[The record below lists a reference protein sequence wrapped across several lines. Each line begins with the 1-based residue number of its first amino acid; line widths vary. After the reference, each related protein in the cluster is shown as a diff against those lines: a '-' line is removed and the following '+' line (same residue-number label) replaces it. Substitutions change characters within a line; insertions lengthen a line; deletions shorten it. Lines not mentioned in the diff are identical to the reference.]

1 MEYPE
6 RIVEFAF
13 CPRPCYQYLADLAD
27 PEDWGEDGR
36 VLVNYIDFTY
46 RRAAELMRRQGA
58 CGSYI
63 VVDGEAA
70 CLDTGLFTSR
80 FEEIYALFERNSRPD
95 AQPWF
100 LKGFY
105 KASDTALAGID
116 VLPERVHYAEN
127 PADLVYDFHLAVRP
141 NIDHILGDENN
152 LLRVPEALRGSSNAR
167 LLRRVFE
174 GAIAEAER
182 KAAANYTIAV
192 PQYYNGRIQLLLPLC
207 LTGDMPELALTI
219 QREEGFYSAR
229 TCLTLEMA
237 YNNARQIC
245 RPMDAAMAQ
254 TMTAS
259 SAPLRASVDQSP
271 ARPSWME
278 PTMAMAPMQ
287 TVSDAV
293 TNPSTKCA
301 SPELPV
307 LSRNHVPRVSKR
319 ASRSS
324 SSPATVPRASEMSI
338 VIVPCVP
345 RVMVPSAA
353 AVATSMCCSVPAAP
367 TKMTHTPHARSRAL
381 WRRSVTSE
389 LARSPMVPPPTM
401 QATFMSVPRPIMG
414 LPALVRWRLAAL

>member
-70 CLDTGLFTSR
+70 CFDTGLFTSR

-127 PADLVYDFHLAVRP
+127 PADLVYDFRLAVRP

-174 GAIAEAER
+174 GPSR
-182 KAAANYTIAV
+182 R
-192 PQYYNGRIQLLLPLC
+192 P
-207 LTGDMPELALTI
+207 
-219 QREEGFYSAR
+219 SAR
-229 TCLTLEMA
+229 PRPTTRLP
-237 YNNARQIC
+237 C
-245 RPMDAAMAQ
+245 RS
-254 TMTAS
+254 TTTGAS
-259 SAPLRASVDQSP
+259 SCSCR
-271 ARPSWME
+271 
-278 PTMAMAPMQ
+278 
-287 TVSDAV
+287 
-293 TNPSTKCA
+293 CA
-301 SPELPV
+301 S
-307 LSRNHVPRVSKR
+307 RV
-319 ASRSS
+319 
-324 SSPATVPRASEMSI
+324 I
-338 VIVPCVP
+338 C
-345 RVMVPSAA
+345 PSL
-353 AVATSMCCSVPAAP
+353 
-367 TKMTHTPHARSRAL
+367 R
-381 WRRSVTSE
+381 
-389 LARSPMVPPPTM
+389 
-401 QATFMSVPRPIMG
+401 
-414 LPALVRWRLAAL
+414 

>member
-58 CGSYI
+58 CGPYI

-174 GAIAEAER
+174 GGHR
-182 KAAANYTIAV
+182 G
-192 PQYYNGRIQLLLPLC
+192 GRAQGRGQLH
-207 LTGDMPELALTI
+207 D
-219 QREEGFYSAR
+219 
-229 TCLTLEMA
+229 
-237 YNNARQIC
+237 C
-245 RPMDAAMAQ
+245 R
-254 TMTAS
+254 
-259 SAPLRASVDQSP
+259 
-271 ARPSWME
+271 
-278 PTMAMAPMQ
+278 
-287 TVSDAV
+287 
-293 TNPSTKCA
+293 
-301 SPELPV
+301 
-307 LSRNHVPRVSKR
+307 
-319 ASRSS
+319 
-324 SSPATVPRASEMSI
+324 
-338 VIVPCVP
+338 
-345 RVMVPSAA
+345 A
-353 AVATSMCCSVPAAP
+353 AVLQRAHPAAP
-367 TKMTHTPHARSRAL
+367 AAVPH
-381 WRRSVTSE
+381 
-389 LARSPMVPPPTM
+389 
-401 QATFMSVPRPIMG
+401 G
-414 LPALVRWRLAAL
+414 